1 MAVDFKQIRSTPK
14 SKNDSFETLSVQLFQ
29 RSCDV
34 HNQATFISLRGDGG
48 DGGVEAF
55 FRNHNN
61 NIIGIQAKY
70 FFQLSTSEL
79 NQIKGSL
86 ETALIN
92 HPTLIEYWIYIP
104 FDLTGR
110 VAAGKRGK
118 SEAERFE
125 EWKNDVENQAIL
137 KGKNLIIKLCTATSI
152 LSQLLEIDTNGGMRK
167 YWFDDTILKKSHI
180 QYCLNEAIAFAGPRY
195 LADLDVVTNVHDGLD
210 FFGGIGNFFAW
221 KEGTLA
227 PIVSSIRDLKGW
239 GKESLEIFSKENGV
253 LILNLIDEVIIG
265 CESIT
270 DITLCKK
277 TVEEII
283 SNIRDLLEHLISVR
297 QEQEKQF
304 FEQYGTNSDT
314 PNFRQFQ
321 AEYLCVFPAGN
332 MDAAREWEKN
342 FLQLNE
348 ALLCQEIGASTT
360 GSLLLIGPAGIGKTH
375 SIVNAAIRRFEKG
388 GFSLVVFGDDFGV
401 IEPWEVIRSKLGFG
415 SNLTR
420 AELFECLNSCA
431 EHTGLP
437 FVIYIDALNESPKSA
452 KWKKKL
458 PELLTQCKAYP
469 AIKVCIS
476 TRDTYKDL
484 VVDSRFP
491 GFAFEHTG
499 FKGQE
504 VEAVEAF
511 ATYYGLDA
519 EITPVF
525 SLELSNPLFLHLA
538 CKTLKKEGS
547 NVLDISLSGFSSLL
561 ETHLK
566 HCDELIRERLD
577 YSNPRNIV
585 RAAMME
591 LAEILTQ
598 YLPEDRTWENCTTN
612 LLKVVGNEL
621 SPESLLNE
629 LQHEGLIILTA
640 GKNDSWLVRLGY
652 QRYGDTLRA
661 IKLVDSIVKNTTV
674 DLSELAT
681 RINTIIFEEDG
692 VLEALAAVLPEKLG
706 IEITSSHLEL
716 DPEKA
721 NKLFVNSLLWRSK
734 ESIPCDIHN
743 HLFNA
748 LSTPNL
754 WLTVYDTFFRLSL
767 VPNHGLNA
775 ENWLDF
781 FLNRSSMVDRDA
793 FLSPAVFKS
802 FDQKNGVWFLINA
815 VLKANIQKWPEESR
829 KLATIALAWL
839 SSAADRRIRDLASKG
854 LTKLFMLYPYLGR
867 ELAITFINCDDDY
880 IVESITLSIYSAC
893 LLNKK
898 NRKDYIPCIEVLI
911 NIASDNS
918 NVLIRDHISL
928 LSLLMSCENLP
939 DKIVNKLKNFPKKSS
954 PPSRW
959 PKINDVKPLLDLK
972 DLPINM
978 NLWGKGID
986 PDFFSYQIESK
997 IRKFDLNSSGISLEN
1012 IACWIMQQVL
1022 EIGYPGYQETALN
1035 ADQVLVHEFGSGRG
1049 RKVYGERLGKKY
1061 YWILFHR
1068 LIGILADNVPLKGSK
1083 QVEFNCLWSLDVRKS
1098 DLTDIRDISDP
1109 ISYPDQLLNGKKYNF
1124 PERNEII
1131 EDWICKDDFTSHC
1144 QSLIHTLDE
1153 VEWVA
1158 LDIHVH
1164 EDDLGP
1170 DEKGWQSPYL
1180 GLDFCYRGALF
1191 DNNHASKLT
1200 EDMLEKFNIYNSS
1213 SYQAYLAEY
1222 PDSLVFKELL
1232 NCENE
1237 KFELTQFNLMR
1248 GGEWEYDCSY
1258 QSLERPSNINV
1269 PCRSIVMNLNLVWD
1283 KQRGWNTLDGELSIF
1298 EAILGN
1304 RKGLFIRRKDLNKYL
1319 NLTKKRLIYHR
1330 FVRRSY
1336 IDIYGDNTIQK
1347 EIDTWLEY
1355 LIGMEPVILDEK
1367 TSNFK
1372 CKNKFEKDGG
1382 NLFFPFA
1389 TKDS

>member
-1 MAVDFKQIRSTPK
+1 M
-14 SKNDSFETLSVQLFQ
+14 LLFG
-29 RSCDV
+29 D
-34 HNQATFISLRGDGG
+34 LRK
-48 DGGVEAF
+48 A
-55 FRNHNN
+55 
-61 NIIGIQAKY
+61 
-70 FFQLSTSEL
+70 
-79 NQIKGSL
+79 
-86 ETALIN
+86 
-92 HPTLIEYWIYIP
+92 
-104 FDLTGR
+104 
-110 VAAGKRGK
+110 
-118 SEAERFE
+118 
-125 EWKNDVENQAIL
+125 
-137 KGKNLIIKLCTATSI
+137 
-152 LSQLLEIDTNGGMRK
+152 
-167 YWFDDTILKKSHI
+167 
-180 QYCLNEAIAFAGPRY
+180 
-195 LADLDVVTNVHDGLD
+195 
-210 FFGGIGNFFAW
+210 
-221 KEGTLA
+221 
-227 PIVSSIRDLKGW
+227 
-239 GKESLEIFSKENGV
+239 
-253 LILNLIDEVIIG
+253 
-265 CESIT
+265 
-270 DITLCKK
+270 
-277 TVEEII
+277 
-283 SNIRDLLEHLISVR
+283 
-297 QEQEKQF
+297 
-304 FEQYGTNSDT
+304 
-314 PNFRQFQ
+314 
-321 AEYLCVFPAGN
+321 
-332 MDAAREWEKN
+332 
-342 FLQLNE
+342 
-348 ALLCQEIGASTT
+348 
-360 GSLLLIGPAGIGKTH
+360 
-375 SIVNAAIRRFEKG
+375 

-401 IEPWEVIRSKLGFG
+401 VEPWEVIRSKLGFG
-415 SNLTR
+415 SNMTR

-721 NKLFVNSLLWRSK
+721 N
-734 ESIPCDIHN
+734 
-743 HLFNA
+743 
-748 LSTPNL
+748 
-754 WLTVYDTFFRLSL
+754 
-767 VPNHGLNA
+767 
-775 ENWLDF
+775 
-781 FLNRSSMVDRDA
+781 
-793 FLSPAVFKS
+793 
-802 FDQKNGVWFLINA
+802 
-815 VLKANIQKWPEESR
+815 IQKWPEESR

-928 LSLLMSCENLP
+928 LSLLMPCENLP
-939 DKIVNKLKNFPKKSS
+939 DKLVNKLKNFPKKSS
-954 PPSRW
+954 SPSRW

-997 IRKFDLNSSGISLEN
+997 IRKFDLNSAGISLEN

-1035 ADQVLVHEFGSGRG
+1035 ADHVLVHEFGSGRG

-1109 ISYPDQLLNGKKYNF
+1109 ISYPDQLLNGKKYKF

-1131 EDWICKDDFTSHC
+1131 EDWICKDDFNSHC

-1180 GLDFCYRGALF
+1180 GLDFCYKGALF

-1298 EAILGN
+1298 EAILDN